1 MTVCPVLTQCAIFLG
16 FDNVLT
22 KHLCFYN
29 KLWLCPYT
37 MCYFSRIWLCWHNV
51 LFYKVL
57 TMCSVLTQYFTRIL
71 PCADTKFVLTVC
83 CLLQDLSPAL
93 PPLILWVAWPAC
105 RHWVIITLPRC
116 PQGSPLT
123 DSGVPPQ
130 RRAWTPSVKRTRGS
144 SNTQVCPVYSL
155 PQEKVGGSFCFR
167 SVAAV
172 LFSSCF
178 DDSLLRGTELSHP
191 YNDGT
196 FRSYRYITKSVTKPL
211 HHQM

>member
-1 MTVCPVLTQCAIFLG
+1 MCPVLTKFVVLLGYGNVLTQCAILLEFYYVLTQCLCYLLG
-16 FDNVLT
+16 LDNVLAD
-22 KHLCFYN
+22 
-29 KLWLCPYT
+29 T
-37 MCYFSRIWLCWHNV
+37 MC
-51 LFYKVL
+51 
-57 TMCSVLTQYFTRIL
+57 YFTRIL
-71 PCADTKFVLTVC
+71 PCADTMFVLTVC

-116 PQGSPLT
+116 PRGSPLM
-123 DSGVPPQ
+123 DLGVPPQ
-130 RRAWTPSVKRTRGS
+130 RREWTPSVKRTRGS

-196 FRSYRYITKSVTKPL
+196 FRSYRYITKSVTKL
-211 HHQM
+211 LCHQV